1 MATYEAT
8 KYDFNGAAITGI
20 QGLSTGTI
28 IPWATAST
36 PSGYLACNGAAVS
49 RSTYANLFTVIGT
62 TYGSGDGSTTFN
74 VPNTQDN
81 VIKSVSNNE
90 SPGLTGGA
98 NTRTMSGG
106 SLANHTLSV
115 AQIGSHTH
123 SINGRGDPADYN
135 MNTGGGARCTRAGSN
150 INSSNTGSSGA
161 HSHSMNSGNAVS
173 TLQPYLVVNY
183 IIKT

>member
-28 IPWATAST
+28 IPWATAT
-36 PSGYLACNGAAVS
+36 APSGYLPCDGAAVS
-49 RSTYANLFTVIGT
+49 RSTYANLFAVIGT

-74 VPNTQDN
+74 VPDTQDN
-81 VIKSVSNNE
+81 VIKSVSNLE

-98 NTRTMSGG
+98 NTATMSGG
-106 SLANHTLSV
+106 SLANHTLTT
-115 AQIGSHTH
+115 AQLGSHSHT
-123 SINGRGDPADYN
+123 INGRGDPADYN
-135 MNTGGGARCTRAGSN
+135 MNVGGGNRCTRAGAN
-150 INSSNTGSSGA
+150 INSSNTGNGGA
-161 HSHSMNSGNAVS
+161 HGHNMNSGNAVT